1 MVRRRVL
8 IYSGNRTSGSLNNY
22 EITLPITLKNINY
35 IEWVSSSVVG
45 MMVSL
50 RDFNESVSSN
60 GTIYWRFFDGFSNL
74 NLDHF
79 SPCEVTGGYQK
90 STRTL
95 NFAFFNPDGS
105 PATLTTEHMIELE
118 VLCDE

>member
-35 IEWVSSSVVG
+35 IEWVSSSQVG
-45 MMVSL
+45 FLVSI
-50 RDFNESVSSN
+50 RDFNESVSSG
-60 GTIYWRFFDGFSNL
+60 GTMYWRFIDAFTNV

-79 SPCEVTGGYQK
+79 NPSEISGGYQK

-105 PATLTTEHMIELE
+105 SATIPTEHTLELE